1 MNAFLEKPFCIVA
14 STESIDFKLLMIM
27 WNMKQTKMT
36 YMEFTKKTFFRKKGY
51 SAIIWGLK
59 KVWLCILRNVWL
71 VLVLVFLYFSLLW
84 DTWRQQPEYEIRRNL
99 LRGAVNL
106 FFFSFHM
113 QGFNALKRKML
124 FNEGM
129 NFVVEI

>member
-59 KVWLCILRNVWL
+59 KV
-71 VLVLVFLYFSLLW
+71 
-84 DTWRQQPEYEIRRNL
+84 
-99 LRGAVNL
+99 
-106 FFFSFHM
+106 
-113 QGFNALKRKML
+113 
-124 FNEGM
+124 
-129 NFVVEI
+129 